1 MHLTLTLTLD
11 QLMILPGDA
20 VIRLITHA
28 SPPRDFLLACH
39 EHENRPLHGP
49 GRWPVNNFLRMRLA
63 TLTDSST
70 SPSSTA
76 H

>member
-1 MHLTLTLTLD
+1 MHLSLTLTLD
-11 QLMILPGDA
+11 QLMIMPGDA
-20 VIRLITHA
+20 IIRILNIA
-28 SPPRDFLLACH
+28 DPPREFLIACH
-39 EHENRPLHGP
+39 HHENRPDHGA
-49 GRWPVNNFLRMRLA
+49 GRWIINNHLRHRIA